1 MSGIVRIIC
10 GIGFIVLAIFYA
22 HCMTVIHEI
31 ERMCERWEKWK

>member
-22 HCMTVIHEI
+22 HGMTVIHEI
-31 ERMCERWEKWK
+31 ERMGEWWK